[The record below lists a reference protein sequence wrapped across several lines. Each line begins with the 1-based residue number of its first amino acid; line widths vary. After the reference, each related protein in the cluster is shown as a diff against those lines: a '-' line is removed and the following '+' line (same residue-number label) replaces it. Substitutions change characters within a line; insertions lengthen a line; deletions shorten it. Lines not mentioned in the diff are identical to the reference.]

1 VVREIPCDVFIA
13 GGGLGGVA
21 AALAVLRLGRRVVI
35 AEPTKWLGGQ
45 LTAQGVPPDEHPWI
59 EGGGATASYRRFRAA
74 VRNHYRTHRRLRDD
88 ARRDPYLNPGQGW
101 VGSLC
106 HEPRVGVAVL
116 RDMLEPW
123 VRSGRLEV
131 LWGYTAAAATVEN
144 DHILSVDLEAD
155 GEQITV
161 VALFFLDATEEGD
174 LLPLARCEH
183 VVGAES
189 QSDTG
194 EPHALAGEA
203 APLDQQAITWCFAL
217 EHNPDADHT
226 IERPSTYGFWSSY
239 RAPFWPGPHLGWRT
253 PDPETERVL
262 ERPLF
267 ADRSDTK
274 DLWSFR
280 RIVYGGHYEDDAGVQ
295 DVTLVNWPQV
305 DYWLGPT
312 VGVSQ
317 SERDF
322 QLSEAKELGRSFLY
336 WLQRDAPRPDGG
348 TGYPGLCLRGDV
360 LGTTD
365 GFAMRPYVRE
375 SRRIKAGF
383 TVLENHV
390 GVEAR
395 GPRQGAEAFSDSVGV
410 GSYRIDLHPSTGG
423 RGYLDLASW
432 PFQIPLGALVPV
444 RIRNLLPAA
453 KNLGVTHITNGCF
466 RLHPV
471 EWNVGEAAGA
481 LAAYCIDR
489 GLEPQGLLGRDAL
502 VGDFQRTLTGL
513 GVQLAWPDCIRLH
526 PR

>member
-1 VVREIPCDVFIA
+1 VKREVSSDVFIA
-13 GGGLGGVA
+13 GGGLGGAA
-21 AALAVLRLGRRVVI
+21 AALSALRLGRRVVI

-45 LTAQGVPPDEHPWI
+45 LTTQGVPPDEHPWI
-59 EGGGATASYRRFRAA
+59 EGGGATASYRSFRVA

-88 ARRDPYLNPGQGW
+88 ARRDPYLNPGRGW

-106 HEPRVGVAVL
+106 HEPEVGVAVL
-116 RDMLEPW
+116 SDMLEPW
-123 VRSGRLEV
+123 IRSGRLEM
-131 LWGYTAAAATVEN
+131 LWGCTAAAATVEN
-144 DHILSVDLEAD
+144 DRILSVELEAD
-155 GEQITV
+155 GEHITV
-161 VALFFLDATEEGD
+161 VAVFFLDATEEGD
-174 LLPLARCEH
+174 LLPLTRCEH

-189 QSDTG
+189 QADTG

-203 APLDQQAITWCFAL
+203 DPLDQQAITWCFAL
-217 EHNPDADHT
+217 EHDPEVDHT
-226 IERPSTYGFWSSY
+226 IERPNTYGLWSSY
-239 RAPFWPGPHLGWRT
+239 RAPFWPGPQLGWRT
-253 PDPETERVL
+253 PDPATGRVL

-280 RIVYGGHYEDDAGVQ
+280 RIIYGGHYEDTAAVQ

-312 VGVSQ
+312 VGVTQ
-317 SERDF
+317 SERDSH
-322 QLSEAKELGRSFLY
+322 LREAKELGRSFLY

-348 TGYPGLCLRGDV
+348 TGYPGLRLRGDV
-360 LGTTD
+360 LGTAD

-375 SRRIKAGF
+375 SRRIKACF
-383 TVLENHV
+383 TVLETHL
-390 GVEAR
+390 GVQAR
-395 GPRQGAEAFSDSVGV
+395 GRAQGAAQFSDSVGV

-444 RIRNLLPAA
+444 RLRNLLPAA

-481 LAAYCIDR
+481 LAAHCIDR
-489 GLEPQGLLGRDAL
+489 GLDPQGLLGQDTL
-502 VGDFQRTLTGL
+502 VRDFQRTLTRLGL
-513 GVQLAWPDCIRLH
+513 QLAWPDPIRLQ